1 MFDDDNDDDDGNK
14 PSQLQKL
21 ILTRYNNSMNHLG
34 IFLFVDY
41 KITTNNQTAIL
52 PNYRSRTAVSMHF
65 KI

>member
-1 MFDDDNDDDDGNK
+1 MFDDDNDDEDNT

-52 PNYRSRTAVSMHF
+52 PSYRSRTAVSMHF